1 MKKIL
6 IIGVIIISIII
17 AVVLVVYWGIRAEG
31 DYVRLGLLRENVA
44 RVIDA
49 LALWASDND
58 GLYPA
63 NLTVQSK
70 KDGKP
75 FAAYFEKQIAQ
86 PYTGGYTKL
95 DSMITF
101 MVRETPA
108 KLEHGQR
115 KPGSIEVYVFGD
127 GKGCVVVGYGYKKQP
142 IIRTDSDEFKK
153 FYDAYLKMIK
163 PNR

>member
-6 IIGVIIISIII
+6 IIGIILISIII

-49 LALWASDND
+49 LALWAGDND
-58 GLYPA
+58 GMYPV
-63 NLTVQSK
+63 NPNVQSMK
-70 KDGKP
+70 GGKP
-75 FAAYFEKQIAQ
+75 FTAYFEKPIVQ
-86 PYTGGYTKL
+86 PYTEGYTKL

-101 MVRETPA
+101 VGSEVPA
-108 KLEHGQR
+108 KLEYGQH